1 MNFSKK
7 KTSLPNIRLKS
18 RKTMIH
24 LILTKKAMVEI
35 SAKTKEFRLNALNK
49 NFKLSY
55 KNRKPTKSVSK
66 CSPWIMQLSS
76 LLSKIDYCPTAPAV
90 TILKLQ

>member
-1 MNFSKK
+1 
-7 KTSLPNIRLKS
+7 
-18 RKTMIH
+18 MIH
-24 LILTKKAMVEI
+24 LILTKKATVEI

-55 KNRKPTKSVSK
+55 KNRKPTKSVSR

-76 LLSKIDYCPTAPAV
+76 LLSKIDYSLKKLLNLVQVRNNSTPC
-90 TILKLQ
+90 ILLEV